1 MKIREIRGS
10 KLYVF
15 VPITIGIVPK
25 QNQSM
30 TFNPEI
36 YLNNLKL
43 YFESYAPISEQ
54 SWKLIEGLT
63 DFQTIKKGE
72 ILLENGEICKNMYF
86 IAKGILR
93 TFITDEQ
100 GNFYNKNLFFE
111 NRLACSKVSSMLQ
124 TPSDFTIEALEDC
137 ILIQLNYKKY
147 IQLITENDDLKNF
160 YIAYLEKNWI
170 IEKEQREVALV
181 MQNATERYLNL
192 LETHP
197 TIADRVPLLHIASHL
212 GITPTQLSRIRKSL
226 EKDL

>member
-1 MKIREIRGS
+1 MK
-10 KLYVF
+10 F
-15 VPITIGIVPK
+15 VATKTLCLSSFAANPK
-25 QNQSM
+25 KM
-30 TFNPEI
+30 TFNKET

-43 YFESYAPISEQ
+43 YFESYAPISEK
-54 SWKLIEGLT
+54 SWKLIENLT

-100 GNFYNKNLFFE
+100 GNFYNKNLFLE
-111 NRLACSKVSSMLQ
+111 NKLACSKVSSILQ
-124 TPSDFTIEALEDC
+124 TPSNFTIEALEDC
-137 ILIQLNYKKY
+137 ILIQLDYQKY
-147 IQLITENDDLKNF
+147 TKLINENDDLKSF

-170 IEKEQREVALV
+170 IEKEQREIALV
-181 MQNATERYLNL
+181 MQNATERYVKFLDK
-192 LETHP
+192 HP
-197 TIADRVPLLHIASHL
+197 DIADRVPLLHIASHL

>member
-1 MKIREIRGS
+1 VAK
-10 KLYVF
+10 
-15 VPITIGIVPK
+15 P
-25 QNQSM
+25 NQSM
-30 TFNPEI
+30 TFNKET

-43 YFESYAPISEQ
+43 YFESYAPISEK
-54 SWKLIEGLT
+54 SWNLIESLT
-63 DFQTIKKGE
+63 HFQTIKKGE
-72 ILLENGEICKNMYF
+72 ILLENGEVCKNLYF

-100 GNFYNKNLFFE
+100 GNFYNKNLFLE
-111 NRLACSKVSSMLQ
+111 NKLACSKVSSILQ
-124 TPSDFTIEALEDC
+124 TPSNFTIEALEDC
-137 ILIQLNYKKY
+137 ILINLDYKKY
-147 IQLITENDDLKNF
+147 TKLISENDDLKTF
-160 YIAYLEKNWI
+160 YIAYLEQNWI

-226 EKDL
+226 EKEL